1 MKHVEY
7 LKSKSKFE
15 AGEPI
20 TSLEE
25 LLEQEY
31 IMWFGL
37 TKHIEVIKQAQL
49 SRILMWLE
57 MGAIR
62 KAVRKDVNIRRL
74 NNED

>member
-7 LKSKSKFE
+7 LESKRKFE
-15 AGEPI
+15 DGEPI

-31 IMWFGL
+31 VMWFHR
-37 TKHIEVIKQAQL
+37 TKHIEVIKHAQL
-49 SRILMWLE
+49 STVLVWLE

-62 KAVRKDVNIRRL
+62 KAVRKDVNIRRS
-74 NNED
+74 NNEN